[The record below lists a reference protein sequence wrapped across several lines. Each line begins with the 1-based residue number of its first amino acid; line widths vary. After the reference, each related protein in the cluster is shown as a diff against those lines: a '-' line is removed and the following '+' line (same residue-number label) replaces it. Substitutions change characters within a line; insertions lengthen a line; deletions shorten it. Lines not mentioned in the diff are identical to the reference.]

1 MNYSFKKM
9 TAAAMRRRIL
19 EAVLFGAL
27 VGALALAAAWW
38 SKKRALP
45 IHVIQNGGGRAYL
58 PCQHAGRFSKNAV
71 MPSCASWA
79 AAFID
84 ITSFA

>member
-9 TAAAMRRRIL
+9 TAKSMRRRIL

-27 VGALALAAAWW
+27 ALAMAWW
-38 SKKRALP
+38 SKKHTLP
-45 IHVIQNGGGRAYL
+45 IHVIQDGGGRAYL

-71 MPSCASWA
+71 MPSCAS
-79 AAFID
+79 
-84 ITSFA
+84 